1 MKNIAL
7 VDPELV
13 PPSKDIPSPN
23 FRAEILSNVR
33 AAMLQKAITALPP
46 DNSSVSVETVT
57 VPGLDK
63 APDVR
68 VLAYRPTEAE
78 GSLPVLLHLHGGGY
92 VVGSPER
99 KGAEHRKLAVELGC
113 AIYSVDYRLA
123 PETPFPG
130 SVEDCYAVLKWLND
144 NASQIGID
152 NNRIGVMGE
161 SAGGGLAACL
171 ALLAR
176 DRAEYPLLF
185 QHLVSPMLDDRT
197 AVNPGTNPLAG
208 EFAWTRE
215 DNAFGWSALL
225 DSSLGT
231 PDVSPYAA
239 AARAGDLDGLPSTF
253 LSVAAL
259 DLLMEEELE
268 YARRLARSG
277 VSVELH
283 VYPGAYHGFVP
294 TCSEARVSIA
304 AERDSREALRRAFYG

>member
-23 FRAEILSNVR
+23 FHAETLPDVR
-33 AAMLQKAITALPP
+33 AGMLQKAVAALPP
-46 DNSSVSVETVT
+46 DDLSVSVETIY
-57 VPGLDK
+57 VPGLGD

-68 VLAYRPTEAE
+68 VLGYRTSQAE
-78 GSLPVLLHLHGGGY
+78 SPLPVLLHLHGGGY

-99 KGAEHRKLAVELGC
+99 KGAEHRKLAVELKC
-113 AIYSVDYRLA
+113 AIYSADYRLA

-130 SVEDCYAVLKWLND
+130 SIEDCYAVLKWLND
-144 NASQIGID
+144 NASELGID
-152 NNRIGVMGE
+152 RNRIGVMGE

-171 ALLAR
+171 ALMAR
-176 DRAEYPLLF
+176 DRAECSLIF
-185 QHLVSPMLDDRT
+185 QHLISPMLDDRT
-197 AVNPGTNPLAG
+197 ALNSGTNPLAG
-208 EFAWTRE
+208 EFAWKRE

-225 DSSLGT
+225 GASLGT
-231 PDVSPYAA
+231 PDVSPYASA
-239 AARAGDLDGLPSTF
+239 SRAGDLSRLPSTF
-253 LSVAAL
+253 LSIAAL

-268 YARRLARSG
+268 YARRLARAG
-277 VSVELH
+277 VPIELH

-294 TCSEARVSIA
+294 TCPKARVSVA